1 MSCNPFI
8 QLFKF
13 NHQMIMPFR
22 WINCFKILRSDL
34 KVRQKLLL
42 QLEILC
48 FVFLIL
54 KLIHHFY
61 KKGLLNKNNKH
72 LHLTYKSNSC
82 CFFSS
87 SFSLSLYVFCKGKG
101 HTYFETWS
109 SVSLVDGT
117 SNSDDSIMYLFVW
130 LFRSFGWIG
139 TCFLTSLWRLA
150 LLPPERSLSRTLTFK
165 LLVFRLVTYPP
176 YSL

>member
-1 MSCNPFI
+1 MVVKTVWASDTAVFKLLSLLIRFITELICFQRGRIDNTLNMSCNPFI

-130 LFRSFGWIG
+130 LFRSFG
-139 TCFLTSLWRLA
+139 
-150 LLPPERSLSRTLTFK
+150 
-165 LLVFRLVTYPP
+165 
-176 YSL
+176 

>member
-1 MSCNPFI
+1 MVVKTVWASDTAVFKLLSLLIRFITELICFQRGRINNTLNMSCNPFI

-130 LFRSFGWIG
+130 LFRSFG
-139 TCFLTSLWRLA
+139 
-150 LLPPERSLSRTLTFK
+150 
-165 LLVFRLVTYPP
+165 
-176 YSL
+176 